1 MFTISP
7 KENLVLCRII
17 YNREYSI
24 IDNYNIEYSIIDSD
38 NREYSIMDSYN
49 RAILY

>member
-24 IDNYNIEYSIIDSD
+24 IDNDNIEYSVIDND
-38 NREYSIMDSYN
+38 NREYSIIDN
-49 RAILY
+49 